1 MFLSVVKMGVSSY
14 FYSMFVRKKRNKS
27 GSTSIQILKKI
38 NRSNKVLKTIG
49 SSSEPEEIEFLYQKA
64 LYELPRLYGAT
75 LFDPVIE
82 PKVSELNN
90 DDIRI
95 IGPELVFG
103 RIFNHIGF
111 SQIGDQLFKDLC
123 ISRITHPGSKL
134 KLSEYLRENNREEVS
149 SDRIYYFL
157 DRLNSKYKN
166 QVEAISFKYT
176 KQILGGKIGIVFYDM
191 TTIYFESSQPDE
203 LRETGFS
210 KDGKHQHP
218 QIYLGL
224 LVGKEGYPIGYEI
237 FQGSTY
243 EGHTLIPVLEKFE
256 QKFKLQKPVV
266 VADAGLL
273 SSGNIKELE
282 QKGYTFILGARIKN
296 ENGLIK
302 KQILE
307 LGLTDGQISKLIKG
321 DKTKLFVSYSNK
333 RAAKDASNRERG
345 LKRLEKSLNAGKL
358 TKSNINNRGYNKYLK
373 LKGEL
378 KIEIDYQKYE
388 NDSKWDGLKGYITNT
403 NLSGEEIIE
412 NYNNLWKIE
421 KAFRISKTDLKIRP
435 VYHRLKHRIEAHIC
449 ISFVS
454 YLLYKELE
462 RVLSENGS
470 GISINKAVKSINK
483 MYEIAYR
490 TENGIFQSI
499 LLRKNAP
506 QREIM
511 EIIEKSF

>member
-1 MFLSVVKMGVSSY
+1 
-14 FYSMFVRKKRNKS
+14 MFVRKKRNKS
-27 GSTSIQILKKI
+27 GSISIQILQKVNGK
-38 NRSNKVLKTIG
+38 NKLIKTIG
-49 SSSEPEEIEFLYQKA
+49 SSSTAEEIDFLYQKA

-75 LFDPVIE
+75 LFDPVVVE
-82 PKVSELNN
+82 PKISELNN
-90 DDIRI
+90 DDVRVV
-95 IGPELVFG
+95 GPELVFG
-103 RIFNHIGF
+103 RLFDHIGF
-111 SQIGDQLFKDLC
+111 NQIKDQLFKDLC

-149 SDRIYYFL
+149 PDRIYYFL
-157 DRLNSKYKN
+157 DRLNSKHKSL
-166 QVEAISFKYT
+166 VEEISFTYT
-176 KQILGGKIGIVFYDM
+176 KQILGGKIGVVFYDM

-210 KDGKHQHP
+210 KEGKHQHP

-237 FQGSTY
+237 FQGSVY

-256 QKFKLQKPVV
+256 QRFKLQKPVV

-273 SSGNIKELE
+273 SSSNIKELE
-282 QKGYTFILGARIKN
+282 RQGYTFILGARIKN
-296 ENGLIK
+296 ETGLVK
-302 KQILE
+302 EQILE
-307 LGLTDGQISKLIKG
+307 LELGDGQIAKLVKG
-321 DKTKLFVSYSNK
+321 DRTKLFISYSNK
-333 RAAKDASNRERG
+333 RAVKDSSNRERG
-345 LKRLEKSLNAGKL
+345 LKRLEKSLKAGKL

-388 NDSKWDGLKGYITNT
+388 NDSSWDGLKGYITNT
-403 NLSGEEIIE
+403 NLSGKEVIE
-412 NYNNLWKIE
+412 SYNNLWKIE

-435 VYHRLKHRIEAHIC
+435 VYHRLKRRIEAHIC

-462 RVLSENGS
+462 RVLHENGS
-470 GISINKAVKSINK
+470 KISINKAVKSINK
-483 MYEIAYR
+483 MYEVIYTA
-490 TENGIFQSI
+490 ENGKVQSI
-499 LLRKNAP
+499 LLRKNEL
-506 QREIM
+506 QTKII

>member
-1 MFLSVVKMGVSSY
+1 MGVPSY

-27 GSTSIQILKKI
+27 GSISVQILKKI
-38 NRSNKVLKTIG
+38 NRNNKVLKTVG
-49 SSSEPEEIEFLYQKA
+49 SSSDPEEIEFLYQKA
-64 LYELPRLYGAT
+64 LFELPRLYGAT
-75 LFDPVIE
+75 LFDPVVE
-82 PKVSELNN
+82 PRISELNN

-95 IGPELVFG
+95 VGPELVFG
-103 RIFNHIGF
+103 RIFCHIGF
-111 SQIGDQLFKDLC
+111 SQIEDQLFKDLC

-134 KLSEYLRENNREEVS
+134 KLSEYLRENNREDVS
-149 SDRIYYFL
+149 ADRIYYFL
-157 DRLNSKYKN
+157 DRLSSKYKT
-166 QVEAISFKYT
+166 QVEEISFRYT
-176 KQILGGKIGIVFYDM
+176 KEILGGKIGIVFYDM

-203 LRETGFS
+203 FRETGFS

-224 LVGKEGYPIGYEI
+224 LVGKDGYPIGYEI

-256 QKFKLQKPVV
+256 QRFNLQKPVV

-273 SSGNIKELE
+273 SSSNIKDLE

-296 ENGLIK
+296 ESALVK
-302 KQILE
+302 EQILGLE
-307 LGLTDGQISKLIKG
+307 LRDGQISKLTKS
-321 DKTKLFVSYSNK
+321 DKTSLFINYSNK

-345 LKRLEKSLNAGKL
+345 LKRLEKNLKTGKL
-358 TKSNINNRGYNKYLK
+358 TKGNINNRGYNKYLK

-403 NLSGEEIIE
+403 NLSGDEIIE
-412 NYNNLWKIE
+412 SYNNLWKIE

-435 VYHRLKHRIEAHIC
+435 IYHRLKQRIEAHIC

-462 RVLSENGS
+462 RALLESGSE
-470 GISINKAVKSINK
+470 ISISKAVKSINK

-490 TENGIFQSI
+490 PENGNLQTI
-499 LLRKNAP
+499 LLRKNAL